1 MKRFWFKSLKP
12 KFLFVC
18 MMLVLI
24 PCLVV
29 GLVGYEISK
38 SQLEK
43 AGIEQMKSN
52 VRLALAMIAN
62 LDKQVK
68 AGHLKLEE
76 AQEQFRQEIF
86 GPKGADNKRPV
97 NDRYVI
103 GQNGYLYAVDLNA
116 VSVMNPS
123 NEGSDLKGVVT
134 SDGVRIGE
142 KLIEL
147 GKSGGGI
154 YTYKWALP
162 GSDIEERKISYVE
175 TDPHWNWIV
184 GVGAYESEFN
194 AGANKVLQLLLL
206 TLGIALI
213 IGGAVVWLFVNRT
226 VQPLVV
232 MSRQIAKVSKGDL
245 RAEPLTYRS
254 NDEIGRLARD
264 FNTMTDNLRDII
276 RHVSVTSEQVAASSE
291 ELSASAQ
298 QSSKATEQITQS
310 SQEVAAGAERQS
322 NISKEADEAVGEISK
337 GMEHVAESIQSVAEA
352 ASDANKETAIGNQ
365 VVRQTVEQMSVVQDR
380 VGTTSR
386 IIQTLGE
393 KSNEIGEVVELI
405 AGIANQTNL
414 LALNAAIEAA
424 RAGEEGR
431 GFAVVA
437 DEVRKLAAQ
446 SGEATDK
453 IRMIIEDIQADA
465 RNAVA
470 AIQEG
475 TSAVDIGM
483 RQVQQTGESFREI
496 TAMIEAVSAQA
507 QEVSAIVEEVSASSQ
522 NMVAMIRSIAH
533 ITEQSAANAQNT
545 AVASEEQ
552 LASMEEIATSAESLA
567 GLAEELRNL
576 IGKFQV

>member
-1 MKRFWFKSLKP
+1 MKRLRLKSLKP
-12 KFLFVC
+12 KFLLVC
-18 MMLVLI
+18 MLLVLI
-24 PCLVV
+24 PGLVV
-29 GLVGYEISK
+29 GLVGYETSK
-38 SQLEK
+38 NRLQK
-43 AGIEQMKSN
+43 AGIEQMKNN
-52 VRLALAMIAN
+52 VRLALAMISS
-62 LDKQVK
+62 LDKQVN

-86 GPKGADNKRPV
+86 GPKGSDNKRPI
-97 NDRYVI
+97 NDRFVV
-103 GQNGYLYAVDLNA
+103 GQTGYLYAVDQNA

-123 NEGSDLKGVVT
+123 NEGADLKGVVT
-134 SDGVRIGE
+134 SDGVRMGE

-147 GKSGGGI
+147 GTSGGGI
-154 YTYKWALP
+154 YTYKWTLP
-162 GSDIEERKISYVE
+162 NSDIEETKISYVE
-175 TDPHWNWIV
+175 PDPHWNWIV

-194 AGANKVLQLLLL
+194 AGANEVFQLVVL
-206 TLGIALI
+206 TLAIALI
-213 IGGAVVWLFVNRT
+213 IGAAVVWLAVNRA

-232 MSRQIAKVSKGDL
+232 MSQQIAKVSNGDL
-245 RAEPLTYRS
+245 RVEPLTYHKD
-254 NDEIGRLARD
+254 DEIGRLARD

-298 QSSKATEQITQS
+298 QSSKATEQITLS
-310 SQEVAAGAERQS
+310 SQEVAAGAEKQS
-322 NISKEADEAVGEISK
+322 KISQEADEVVEEISK
-337 GMEHVAESIQSVAEA
+337 GMEHVAHSIQSVADA
-352 ASDANKETAIGNQ
+352 ASDANKETAKGNQ
-365 VVRQTVEQMSVVQDR
+365 VVKQTVEQMNVVQDR
-380 VGTTSR
+380 VGTTSQ

-393 KSNEIGEVVELI
+393 KSNEIGEVVDLI
-405 AGIANQTNL
+405 SGIANQTNL

-446 SGEATDK
+446 SGEATEK

-465 RNAVA
+465 RNAVS

-483 RQVQQTGESFREI
+483 RQVRQTGESFREI
-496 TAMIEAVSAQA
+496 TSMIEAVSVQS
-507 QEVSAIVEEVSASSQ
+507 QEVSAIVEQVSASSQ

-533 ITEQSAANAQNT
+533 ITEQSAANSQNT
-545 AVASEEQ
+545 AAASEEQ

-576 IGKFQV
+576 LGKFQV